1 MQRDDAPV
9 DAGDGYGHDGQ
20 AYSVLAEEG
29 VSDALLAAIEL
40 DNCLLRHL
48 GTSQLHNT
56 HTTQYSTAQHSIKA
70 IIFITRQNLCRHLD
84 T

>member
-1 MQRDDAPV
+1 VASLAGALQACTLQITTTQQQSIRHTQRDDAPV

-20 AYSVLAEEG
+20 AFSVLAEEG

-48 GTSQLHNT
+48 GTS
-56 HTTQYSTAQHSIKA
+56 
-70 IIFITRQNLCRHLD
+70 
-84 T
+84 